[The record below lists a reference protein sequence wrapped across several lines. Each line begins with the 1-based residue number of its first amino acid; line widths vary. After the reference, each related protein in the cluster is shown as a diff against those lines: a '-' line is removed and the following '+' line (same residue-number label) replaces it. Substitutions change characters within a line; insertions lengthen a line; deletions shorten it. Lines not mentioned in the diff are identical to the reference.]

1 MGSCLRRN
9 HRKFFTTRN
18 APRSSADGF
27 RRTTLTLIRPTGLL
41 CKTFI
46 AQRQHH
52 FRKVPVPDIELDAL
66 FGYIYLPHHDEGESV
81 THRGLIG
88 AVLYA
93 KDLDCLV
100 EFYSSVAGI
109 EPRSVEKRFAVLGA
123 GPSQFVI
130 VRIPE
135 HIADTIEIATPP
147 EPREDT
153 PLKLVF
159 GVEDIAHARNR
170 AAELGGAINAAEREW
185 EFEGAK
191 VCDGYDPEGNVF
203 RLRQTD

>member
-1 MGSCLRRN
+1 M
-9 HRKFFTTRN
+9 
-18 APRSSADGF
+18 
-27 RRTTLTLIRPTGLL
+27 
-41 CKTFI
+41 
-46 AQRQHH
+46 
-52 FRKVPVPDIELDAL
+52 
-66 FGYIYLPHHDEGESV
+66 

-109 EPRSVEKRFAVLGA
+109 EPQSVEKRFAVLGA
-123 GPSQFVI
+123 GPAQFVI

-135 HIADTIEIATPP
+135 HTQTQLKS
-147 EPREDT
+147 PRLRNHAKI

-159 GVEDIAHARNR
+159 GVEDIAHARDS
-170 AAELGGAINAAEREW
+170 AAELGGAMNAAEREW

-203 RLRQTD
+203 QLRQTD